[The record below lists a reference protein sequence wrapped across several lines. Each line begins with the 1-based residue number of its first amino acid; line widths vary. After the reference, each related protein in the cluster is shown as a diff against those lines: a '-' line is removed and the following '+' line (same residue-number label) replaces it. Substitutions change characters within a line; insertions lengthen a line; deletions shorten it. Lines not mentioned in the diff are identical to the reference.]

1 VHEGECVISSR
12 AVRYAGESGTE
23 IFRLEG
29 ASDSLEVWGST
40 FNLVRQRSDLAEAAQ
55 G

>member
-1 VHEGECVISSR
+1 MHEGECVVASR

-23 IFRLEG
+23 IFRLAQ
-29 ASDSLEVWGST
+29 ASDSLEIWGST
-40 FNLVRQRSDLAEAAQ
+40 FNRVRQRSDLAEAAQ

>member
-1 VHEGECVISSR
+1 MIASR
-12 AVRYAGESGTE
+12 AVRYSGESGTE
-23 IFRLEG
+23 IFRLAQ

-40 FNLVRQRSDLAEAAQ
+40 FNRVRQRSDLAEAMQ